1 MELVIEDASIRDLDR
16 LYEIESECFLE
27 EAFSKAQ
34 IAQLLKDYNSIS
46 LVARVVEDIV
56 GFLIST
62 VYADRKALHGHVLTI
77 EVLPTHR
84 RSGVGKAL
92 LDEVEN
98 IFRQKGVKSLTLE
111 VREDNVAA
119 IGLYRRLG
127 YEVVGQLRNYY
138 GSAHGIYLRKALV

>member
-46 LVARVVEDIV
+46 LVARVAEDIV

>member
-46 LVARVVEDIV
+46 LVARVAEDIV

-127 YEVVGQLRNYY
+127 YEVVGQLKNYY
-138 GSAHGIYLRKALV
+138 GSAHGIYLRKALT

>member
-119 IGLYRRLG
+119 IGLYRKLG
-127 YEVVGQLRNYY
+127 YEVVGQLKNYY
-138 GSAHGIYLRKALV
+138 GSAHGIYLRKALT

>member
-16 LYEIESECFLE
+16 LYEIESACFLE

-46 LVARVVEDIV
+46 LVARVGEDIV

-77 EVLPTHR
+77 EVLPAYR

-119 IGLYRRLG
+119 IGLYRKLG
-127 YEVVGQLRNYY
+127 YEVVGQLKNYY
-138 GSAHGIYLRKALV
+138 GSAHGIYLRKALT

>member
-1 MELVIEDASIRDLDR
+1 MEVVIEDASIRDLDR
-16 LYEIESECFLE
+16 LYEIEFECFLE

-46 LVARVVEDIV
+46 LAARVGGDIV
-56 GFLIST
+56 GFVIST
-62 VYADRKALHGHVLTI
+62 VYADRKALHAHVLTI
-77 EVLPTHR
+77 EVLPAYR
-84 RSGVGKAL
+84 RGRVGKAL

-119 IGLYRRLG
+119 IGLYNKLG
-127 YEVVGQLRNYY
+127 YEVVGRLKNYY
-138 GSAHGIYLRKALV
+138 GSAHGIYLRKALT

>member
-46 LVARVVEDIV
+46 LVARVADDIV

>member
-16 LYEIESECFLE
+16 LYEIESQCFLE

-46 LVARVVEDIV
+46 LAARVGEDTV

-77 EVLPTHR
+77 EVLPTYR

-119 IGLYRRLG
+119 IGLYRKLG
-127 YEVVGQLRNYY
+127 YEVVGQLKNYY

>member
-127 YEVVGQLRNYY
+127 YEVVGQLKNYY